1 MIKDKNLFV
10 ATGRRKTASAR
21 VFLKNGSGAITVNG
35 KEIAVYCYSEALLS
49 KALAPLALLSMK
61 DAVDIMITVS
71 GGGPNGQAEA
81 ISHGIARALE
91 KMNSELRKP
100 LKAEKLLTRD
110 SRRREREKPGQ
121 PGARKRFQFSKR

>member
-1 MIKDKNLFV
+1 MVLDKTQFV

-21 VFLKNGSGAITVNG
+21 VFLKPGSGIITVNG
-35 KEIAVYCYSEALLS
+35 KDVAHYCYTESLLT
-49 KALAPLALLSMK
+49 KALAPLALLNMK
-61 DAVDIMITVS
+61 SAVDIKITVA

-91 KMNSELRKP
+91 KMDAALRTP
-100 LKAEKLLTRD
+100 LKAQKLLTRD
-110 SRRREREKPGQ
+110 ARRREREKPGQ

>member
-1 MIKDKNLFV
+1 MTLDKTQFV

-21 VFLKNGSGAITVNG
+21 IFLKPGTGIITVNDRDV
-35 KEIAVYCYSEALLS
+35 AAYCYTESLLA
-49 KALAPLALLSMK
+49 KALAPLALLNMK
-61 DAVDIMITVS
+61 NAVDIKATVI

-91 KMNSELRKP
+91 KMDAALRAP

-110 SRRREREKPGQ
+110 ARRREREKPGQ

>member
-1 MIKDKNLFV
+1 MTLEKTQFV

-21 VFLKNGSGAITVNG
+21 VFLKAGSGIITVND
-35 KEIAVYCYSEALLS
+35 KDVARYCYTESLLA
-49 KALAPLALLSMK
+49 KALAPLALLDMK
-61 DAVDIMITVS
+61 SSVDIKITVA

-91 KMNSELRKP
+91 KMDAALRAP

-110 SRRREREKPGQ
+110 ARKREREKPGQ

>member
-1 MIKDKNLFV
+1 MIQDKTLFV

-35 KEIAVYCYSEALLS
+35 KEIAVYCYSESLLN
-49 KALAPLALLSMK
+49 KALAPLTLLSMK
-61 DAVDIMITVS
+61 DAVDIKITVS

-100 LKAEKLLTRD
+100 LKSEKLLTRD
-110 SRRREREKPGQ
+110 GRRREREKPGQ